1 VRGNYPIN
9 RSDFKII
16 RGVQNE
22 ILFRVRDLDQN
33 PADISQFLGLTIN
46 LVAPYSGTLLL
57 SRQLTLYPSA
67 VTVYL
72 LTILAGETVNWET
85 GSLQWSISVFRADG
99 ATVML
104 WTDMSYSPYSTLE
117 VMDGPVPGPKVALT
131 LDPST
136 FIFDNLVAYS
146 QQLVG
151 SVQTGYQNGMQTF
164 ALYPLLFTGSITIQA
179 TLKALP
185 ASSDWFGVVTH
196 NYSAATLLDP
206 ISLAGNYL
214 WLRVAVTT
222 VSGSLSQIL
231 YTN

>member
-1 VRGNYPIN
+1 MNNYPVN
-9 RSDFKII
+9 RSNFRII

-33 PADISQFLGLTIN
+33 PADTSQFLVLTIN

-57 SRQLTLYPSA
+57 SRQLTLYSST
-67 VTVYL
+67 VTVYQ

-85 GSLQWSISVFRADG
+85 GALQWSISVLRADG

-117 VMDGPVPGPKVALT
+117 VTDGPVPGPQVALT
-131 LDPST
+131 LDPTT
-136 FIFDNLVAYS
+136 FIFDNQVAYS
-146 QQLVG
+146 QQLIG
-151 SVQTGYQNGMQTF
+151 SVQTGFQNGMQTF
-164 ALYPLLFTGSITIQA
+164 ALYTQAFTGSVTIQA
-179 TLKALP
+179 TLQALP
-185 ASSDWFGVVTH
+185 TDSDWFGVVTH
-196 NYSAATLLDP
+196 NYNVATVLDP
-206 ISLAGNYL
+206 ISLTGNYL